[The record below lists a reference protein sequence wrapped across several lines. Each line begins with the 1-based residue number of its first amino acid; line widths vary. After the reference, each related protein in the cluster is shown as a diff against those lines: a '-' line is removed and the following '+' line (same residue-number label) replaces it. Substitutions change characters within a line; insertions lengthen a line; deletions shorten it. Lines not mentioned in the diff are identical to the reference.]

1 MKFPLQIF
9 FIALSLGV
17 LICETNA
24 QTYSCKISG
33 RVLEDA
39 TGKPI
44 ENVNVYVSGTI
55 WGTTTDEYGNF
66 SIPNLPSGNHEVV
79 ASIIGYES
87 KTISVYLKD
96 STSIKLTFKLKE
108 AHYELQ
114 SITISGKAPAKW
126 KYDLE
131 IFKKRFFG
139 QSSFA
144 SDCVIKNPEV
154 INLKWINPHHLT
166 AQADEPII
174 IFNNALG
181 YKINC
186 ILVSFD
192 WDSES
197 LRVQATVRPS
207 FTELTDTTGA
217 LKSKWQQ
224 NREIAYK
231 GSLDNFLQSVKDNS
245 LTQNGFQVFLDTG
258 PESLIPE
265 RRLRHLW
272 EPLAN
277 KTGNEYT
284 ISFAGFLRV
293 LYILKDPANPE
304 TSWIKLLYPFVTLDQ
319 YGYPIEAL
327 PFYVYGYWAKSG
339 IADMLPK
346 YYKP

>member
-1 MKFPLQIF
+1 MKFSPHIF
-9 FIALSLGV
+9 FFVLFLSIINKDV
-17 LICETNA
+17 EA

-55 WGTTTDEYGNF
+55 WGTTTDEFGNF
-66 SIPNLPSGNHEVV
+66 SIPNLPSGNHEIV
-79 ASIIGYES
+79 ASILGYE
-87 KTISVYLKD
+87 TQTVSVYLKEG
-96 STSIKLTFKLKE
+96 TSITLTFKLKE

-114 SITISGKAPAKW
+114 SITISAEAPSKW
-126 KYDLE
+126 KDNLE

-197 LRVQATVRPS
+197 LQVQATVRPS
-207 FTELTDTTGA
+207 FTELTDSTGV
-217 LKSKWQQ
+217 LKSKWLQ
-224 NREIAYK
+224 NRKLAYK
-231 GSLDNFLQSVKDNS
+231 GSLDNFLHSVKDNS
-245 LTQNGFQVFLDTG
+245 LSRKGFQVFIDSG
-258 PESLIPE
+258 PESIIPE

-272 EPLAN
+272 EPLTN
-277 KTGNEYT
+277 KSGEEYSIT
-284 ISFAGFLRV
+284 FSGFLRV
-293 LYILKDPANPE
+293 LYVLKDPVNPE
-304 TSWIKLLYPFVTLDQ
+304 TSWIKLLYPSVTLDK
-319 YGYPIEAL
+319 YGYPVEAL
-327 PFYVYGYWAKSG
+327 PFEVYGYWARLG